1 MNHNR
6 TVRAVAVVTVAYIV
20 VLAIWIGWLRD
31 RTPPGTLPYQLA
43 ALVAGFGCALGLAMM
58 FAGRGTA
65 EQRRLEAHGVEGWA
79 TIEDARRIDANS
91 TELHL
96 QFTIPGAES
105 FAGRIVYTIPPSESA
120 RFATGSIVPTA
131 PETDLRREVAALRR
145 RSPISLPP
153 HSAGVHPR
161 AGTVFATRSTHRR
174 R

>member
-6 TVRAVAVVTVAYIV
+6 TVRAVAVVTVGYIV

-58 FAGRGTA
+58 FAGRGSA

-79 TIEDARRIDANS
+79 TIEDARRIDASS

-105 FAGRIVYTIPPSESA
+105 FAGRIVYTIPPSETA
-120 RFATGSIVPTA
+120 RFATGSIVPVLVDPA
-131 PETDLRREVAALRR
+131 DHHRVLL
-145 RSPISLPP
+145 LP
-153 HSAGVHPR
+153 R
-161 AGTVFATRSTHRR
+161 QTFDEK
-174 R
+174 